1 MAKVIAWAFLVG
13 IFVLSGYGLNLIR
26 IAIVDKMANP
36 DVVIWWRVLIGAVLM
51 TGGIAFLGG
60 FVFYRDKKRNKIKPP
75 EWKTKPAE

>member
-36 DVVIWWRVLIGAVLM
+36 DIVIWWRVLIGAVLM

-75 EWKTKPAE
+75 EWKTR